1 MPLKTEGIRECAMS
15 VNFFEQKNE
24 GRSGSSMIWGLILV
38 NALIYFI
45 FGSDEGFYGSFSL
58 YCGKYFR
65 PWQLLT
71 AGFLHDPDNFF
82 HLFFN
87 MYSLY
92 LFGKLVVPHIGGRNF
107 LFLYL
112 ISVLAGNLLYLALN
126 WGSSIPLVGASGAVF
141 GVMAAAALLEPER
154 KFTLLFFPF
163 KPLKTTTLVICF
175 AIVEILLQLSGKDSG
190 VAHLAHLGGLVGGY
204 LFIRIGF
211 AKQVVWDIFRKQVRD
226 IPRTPPPDSGRRRTG
241 SVTSAEL
248 DALLDKI
255 SRYGINSLSEYEL
268 DRLRQAREEMR
279 GK

>member
-1 MPLKTEGIRECAMS
+1 
-15 VNFFEQKNE
+15 
-24 GRSGSSMIWGLILV
+24 MIWVLILV

-45 FGSDEGFYGSFSL
+45 FSGNENFYGEFSL
-58 YCGKYFR
+58 YCGQYFK

-71 AGFLHDPDNFF
+71 AGFLHSPDNFF

-92 LFGKLVVPHIGGRNF
+92 LFGKLVIPHIGGRNF

-112 ISVLAGNLLYLALN
+112 ISVLTGNLLFLVLN
-126 WGSSIPLVGASGAVF
+126 WGSPIPLVGASGAVF

-154 KFTLLFFPF
+154 RFTLLFFPF

-175 AIVEILLQLSGKDSG
+175 AVVEILMQISGRDSG
-190 VAHLAHLGGLVGGY
+190 IAHLAHLGGLVGGY
-204 LFIRIGF
+204 LFIRIRF

-226 IPRTPPPDSGRRRTG
+226 IPRSTPPPESGSRKTG
-241 SVTSAEL
+241 RVTSAEL

-255 SRYGINSLSEYEL
+255 SRYGINALTEYEL